1 MCCRWGERR
10 AAFMQNEDLYA
21 SCSKCI
27 RLKFETWAKL
37 ASVTMQNCIRLESEV
52 NYIMDIFRKKLMYDD
67 ASRLTAVDAY

>member
-1 MCCRWGERR
+1 MCCRWRERT

-21 SCSKCI
+21 SWSKCI

-37 ASVTMQNCIRLESEV
+37 ASVTMHNSIHLESEV

-67 ASRLTAVDAY
+67 ARWLTAVDAC